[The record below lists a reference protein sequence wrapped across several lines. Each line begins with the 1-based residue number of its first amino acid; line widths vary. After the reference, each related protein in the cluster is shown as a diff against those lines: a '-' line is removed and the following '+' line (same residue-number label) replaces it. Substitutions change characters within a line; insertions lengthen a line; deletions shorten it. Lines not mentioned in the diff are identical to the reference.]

1 MDPDPVKGTEPRIRI
16 CTKMSWIANTAS
28 YTTGG
33 AAAAVLLP
41 GGAGSALLD
50 LFPAH
55 HPRTPGQGQEDVR
68 DPPEVPGHEGISCC
82 LMAPNFRSHFSNLSL
97 ISMAR

>member
-1 MDPDPVKGTEPRIRI
+1 MYGSTDPDRHQNVMDRQHCLLI
-16 CTKMSWIANTAS
+16 

-41 GGAGSALLD
+41 GGAGPSLLD
-50 LFPAH
+50 LLPAH
-55 HPRTPGQGQEDVR
+55 HPRAPGQGQEDVR

-82 LMAPNFRSHFSNLSL
+82 GQPAEF
-97 ISMAR
+97 